1 MCVPVSIQRKKKK
14 NRKVTR
20 VTFVDVL
27 VFTVKFLKWW
37 EEVVMWPQLPTEYS
51 SSGRIS
57 SFLQIDDFV
66 AIGSSFIDCKI
77 IIMIIK
83 VNVFACEYHYFSPNF
98 CVCFFFGGGGLAC
111 SFVLER
117 MKFPCGKGFKH
128 DILSAEMVVQMRRGM
143 PKNLKVCSRPI
154 GIQLLACFVWTGSMS
169 WQVWEMGINTLLL
182 FCFVPNLNLLILA
195 AVQNLDPGLWW
206 PRTLAVLH
214 LFSSSFQCAVLV
226 PTWLTQRSISLLR
239 RGFKCFN
246 WGPSKTTLFDEV
258 KASVWLWAHFYR
270 LISTSCSSFHWM
282 TGSIT
287 ALSQAAVWRLLR
299 WFVYTAVIHSSILIS

>member
-1 MCVPVSIQRKKKK
+1 MCVPVSIQKKKT
-14 NRKVTR
+14 RKVTR

-57 SFLQIDDFV
+57 SFFQIDDFV

-98 CVCFFFGGGGLAC
+98 CVCFFLGGGVGLFVC
-111 SFVLER
+111 FGEDEIPLWERLQTWYSFCWDGGTNE
-117 MKFPCGKGFKH
+117 KGNAQK
-128 DILSAEMVVQMRRGM
+128 
-143 PKNLKVCSRPI
+143 LKVCSGPI
-154 GIQLLACFVWTGSMS
+154 GIQLLACFVWTCSTS

-214 LFSSSFQCAVLV
+214 LLSSSFQCAVLV